1 LASKCIDFL
10 IEEAQ
15 NDPPGAAFIGLQG
28 GRVALSNLEDMP
40 RMMDYANS
48 RPKRQWW
55 LDLRVIAKVMAQP
68 APHADLDDH

>member
-1 LASKCIDFL
+1 
-10 IEEAQ
+10 
-15 NDPPGAAFIGLQG
+15 LQG